1 MLKLTLPE
9 LTYFY
14 LILFVG
20 SLIIFNIK
28 NLIFTSLHK
37 MTLSLK
43 CFVKADFI
51 QFYLYSV
58 KSQQSH

>member
-9 LTYFY
+9 LIYFY

-28 NLIFTSLHK
+28 NLIFTSL